1 MKTFYFALGIEQ
13 ISKASWSVAVSNL
26 FGWFLYGADFTTLTN
41 CHKSLGLSKKEC
53 VLGLLHDACIYAMI
67 NFLTLVKKNALSTPP
82 PPPEKKK
89 KGDI

>member
-13 ISKASWSVAVSNL
+13 ISKASVAVSYL
-26 FGWFLYGADFTTLTN
+26 CGWFLYGADFTTLTN

-82 PPPEKKK
+82 PGKKK